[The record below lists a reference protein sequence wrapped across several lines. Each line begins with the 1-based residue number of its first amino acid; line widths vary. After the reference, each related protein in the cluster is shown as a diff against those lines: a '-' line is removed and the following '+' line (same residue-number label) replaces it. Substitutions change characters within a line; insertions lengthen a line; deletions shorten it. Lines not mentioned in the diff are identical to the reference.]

1 MVSKAQW
8 LSMTYKPRYD
18 LTCDCVSSLALRI
31 PKPILH
37 TLATVSI
44 LCFLKGSMLFD
55 SSIHWHNSFY
65 PKFSSGV
72 KKKKTHNK
80 TKLKK
85 KKNLSSHSKKLY
97 LLSDS
102 SSSLSTALSG
112 NPSLDLADFAR
123 SADLAEFIA
132 RWEEKKEREIT
143 NRNVKTKYIYIRIIC
158 SSSGML

>member
-1 MVSKAQW
+1 
-8 LSMTYKPRYD
+8 MTYKPLYD

-44 LCFLKGSMLFD
+44 LCFLKGSMLFE
-55 SSIHWHNSFY
+55 SSIHGHNSFY
-65 PKFSSGV
+65 QKFSSGV
-72 KKKKTHNK
+72 KKKQQQQNET
-80 TKLKK
+80 KK
-85 KKNLSSHSKKLY
+85 KKNLSSHSKKLH

-102 SSSLSTALSG
+102 SSSLSTASSG
-112 NPSLDLADFAR
+112 NPSLALADFAR

-143 NRNVKTKYIYIRIIC
+143 NRNIKTKYIYIYIYICIIC
-158 SSSGML
+158 SSSVML